1 MTEAVRVKVCGLTVP
16 REAAA
21 CAELGA
27 WAVGV
32 VFAPE
37 STRRVDVATAAEVL
51 AALPGHVR
59 RVGVF
64 VDATVGELVEAAR
77 GCGLTHVQLHGATDV
92 AAARAATGLPVI
104 LGIPFDGPAASAMA
118 DASAA
123 DLVLFDA
130 SVPGRHGGTGTTL
143 DWDALAAGRPRR
155 AFGLAGGLS
164 PSNVGDAVRRVQPS
178 FVDVSS
184 GVESAPGRKD
194 PVLVR
199 RFMEAVRG

>member
-1 MTEAVRVKVCGLTVP
+1 MKVCGLTVP

-37 STRRVDVATAAEVL
+37 STRRVDIATAAEVL
-51 AALPGHVR
+51 AVLPPQVR

-64 VDATVGELVEAAR
+64 VDATPGDLAAAAE
-77 GCGLTHVQLHGATDV
+77 GCGLTHVQIHGRTAV
-92 AAARAATGLPVI
+92 AEAREATGLPVI
-104 LGIPFDGPAASAMA
+104 LGIPYDGPDAAARA
-118 DASAA
+118 DASGA

-130 SVPGRHGGTGTTL
+130 AVPGRHGGTGRTL
-143 DWDALAAGRPRR
+143 DWDALATGRPLRQ
-155 AFGLAGGLS
+155 FGLAGGLS

-194 PVLVR
+194 PELVR